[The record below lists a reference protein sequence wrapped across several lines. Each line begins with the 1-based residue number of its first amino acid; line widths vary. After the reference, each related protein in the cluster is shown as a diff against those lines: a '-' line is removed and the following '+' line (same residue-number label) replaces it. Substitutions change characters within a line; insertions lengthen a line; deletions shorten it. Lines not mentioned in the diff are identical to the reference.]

1 MGDNDSFFGWHR
13 VFSVYGTKNFLLDS
27 WCPFLLAI
35 VLVGCGFYWGDD
47 TYEVLGKLLDLG
59 IDMLPVLLSL
69 LIAAY
74 AIILPMFFS
83 KTAEDIA
90 EEEDGEVLLEELNSD
105 FALSIYVSLVSVFV
119 IIVASFIRNL
129 SIKFIYADVV
139 NVVVA
144 VIILY
149 LIFYALKILKDLV
162 IAVFNIGQVAICLRN
177 NRDSD

>member
-1 MGDNDSFFGWHR
+1 MGDNDSFFGWRR
-13 VFSVYGTKNFLLDS
+13 VFSVYGAKNFLLDS

-74 AIILPMFFS
+74 AIILPMFCS
-83 KTAEDIA
+83 KTADDIA
-90 EEEDGEVLLEELNSD
+90 EEEEGEVLLEELNSD
-105 FALSIYVSLVSVFV
+105 FALSIYVSLVSVLV
-119 IIVASFIRNL
+119 IVITSFIHDM
-129 SIKFIYADVV
+129 SIEFIYADWI
-139 NVVVA
+139 NAIVA
-144 VIILY
+144 TFILY

-162 IAVFNIGQVAICLRN
+162 IAVFNIGQVAIHLRSN
-177 NRDSD
+177 KESD